1 VQIRADLGVPVVAGS
16 LLGQE
21 LRHRLM
27 LLEQLLVSPPERREG
42 DEGMVVIVA
51 DGGVHLALLGVL
63 TGQPSLRALA
73 VSPGEGPG
81 EAGVGGRDDAHR
93 AA

>member
-1 VQIRADLGVPVVAGS
+1 
-16 LLGQE
+16 
-21 LRHRLM
+21 
-27 LLEQLLVSPPERREG
+27 
-42 DEGMVVIVA
+42 MVVIVA